1 MILEALKEKLA
12 EFDSMLVAFSGGC
25 DSTFLAAVAREVLRD
40 RCMAVTIHSAF
51 TSRQEAE
58 RVERLVNHIGIRHR
72 TIVSDVLANADVQQN
87 PKDRCYHCKTML
99 FKKLLQIA
107 SEENLAVVCDGS
119 NVDDRGDYRPG
130 RKALKELGIVSPL
143 EECGFRKADIRRV
156 SKIMGLPTW
165 DLPAAACLASRIPHG
180 EALTE
185 SKLRQV
191 EQAEEAL
198 ADLGFS
204 GFRVRHHGDLARLEF
219 DPADIA
225 AVTKKRQAIS
235 EAIHACGYRFVALDL
250 DGYRMGSLNPV

>member
-1 MILEALKEKLA
+1 MIIETLKQKLA
-12 EFDSMLVAFSGGC
+12 ELDSVLVAFSGGC
-25 DSTFLAAVAREVLRD
+25 DSTLLAAVAQDVLGD

-58 RVERLVNHIGIRHR
+58 RVERLVKQLGIRHR
-72 TIVSDVLANADVQQN
+72 TIVSDVLANEDVRKN
-87 PKDRCYHCKTML
+87 SEERCYHCKTML
-99 FKKLLQIA
+99 FKKLIQIA
-107 SEENLAVVCDGS
+107 KDENLAVVCDGS

-130 RKALKELGIVSPL
+130 RKALRELGIVSPL
-143 EECGFRKADIRRV
+143 EACGFGKADIRRL

-180 EALTE
+180 HTLTE
-185 SKLRQV
+185 NNLRQV

-198 ADLGFS
+198 AELGFS

-219 DPADIA
+219 DPGDIA
-225 AVTKKRQAIS
+225 AAAAKRATVS

-250 DGYRMGSLNPV
+250 DGYRTGSFNPV